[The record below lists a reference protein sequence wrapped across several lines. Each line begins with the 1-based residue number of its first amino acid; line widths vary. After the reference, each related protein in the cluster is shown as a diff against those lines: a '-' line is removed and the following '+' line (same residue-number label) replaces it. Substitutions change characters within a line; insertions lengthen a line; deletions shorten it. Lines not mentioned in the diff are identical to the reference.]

1 MGFGLCDGENLERLW
16 SYIGKFCK
24 MTKGMSSSNRID
36 TLTDALYYYG
46 ENKINK
52 LGTYTLYSIISNNGT
67 F

>member
-36 TLTDALYYYG
+36 TLTDALYYYA
-46 ENKINK
+46 ENKVDK
-52 LGTYTLYSIISNNGT
+52 LGAL
-67 F
+67 